1 MPGGSARAARE
12 GFLLGRLGLASQ
24 AHAVV
29 VAREL
34 GHFSMERGGEIGRE
48 RGKGVSEIR
57 GWRERERVRGE
68 WGVIKE
74 GETKNAGA
82 GFLK

>member
-34 GHFSMERGGEIGRE
+34 GHFSMERGRGRLGGRE
-48 RGKGVSEIR
+48 GKVFPRFEV
-57 GWRERERVRGE
+57 RERE
-68 WGVIKE
+68 
-74 GETKNAGA
+74 
-82 GFLK
+82 